1 MIAAADFDNHYD
13 APCEGRRS
21 LVSSAAKF
29 ASMQSFH
36 RKLAFA
42 LVALATATISS
53 TARAE
58 QASVVAKQA
67 AKGQVVDPPAGDAGL
82 APIEIDEADVPLS
95 DSEQQHGVGCAD
107 YCEPIGLGKRWW
119 ARAEYLGWGSE
130 GMFVPALI
138 TTSPAGTASTDAGV
152 IGEPGTGVVFGNG
165 HMNDNVRSGG
175 RFELGTWFHPEQLD
189 GIGVTYTFLGERTD
203 SYRASSAEYA
213 ILSRPFFNVSS
224 GAQDARIIVYPGLAS
239 GSVAVSSEN
248 QFQSLALDYRRRGV
262 RSGRFQIDY
271 LLGYM
276 FAEFDESLFIRDS
289 SLSLSGVTQGTLIE
303 IEEAFESKNSFHGA
317 AFGIMAREELS
328 DRWVG
333 DVFAK
338 GALGG
343 VYSRTEISGQ
353 TDTTINGATTTTPGG
368 LLTQASNIG
377 DHRDGYVSSYWELGL
392 KLRRRLGMNSTLSF
406 GYSWVLLSHVERAGE
421 QIDLGVNVTQIPPGV
436 LVGEARPGFP
446 EAKSSYWAQGLSV
459 GLECQF

>member
-1 MIAAADFDNHYD
+1 M
-13 APCEGRRS
+13 
-21 LVSSAAKF
+21 L
-29 ASMQSFH
+29 SFH
-36 RKLAFA
+36 RQDVLAI
-42 LVALATATISS
+42 VALAAVAIGS
-53 TARAE
+53 TACAE
-58 QASVVAKQA
+58 QAGVVRNGA
-67 AKGQVVDPPAGDAGL
+67 ANVQPQNAPSGKLQP
-82 APIEIDEADVPLS
+82 APIEIDEVEAPLD
-95 DSEQQHGVGCAD
+95 DSNLDYGVGCAD

-119 ARAEYLGWGSE
+119 ASAEYLGWGSE

-138 TTSPAGTASTDAGV
+138 TTSPVGTASTDAGV
-152 IGEPGTGVVFGNG
+152 IGKTGTGVVFGNG

-175 RFELGTWFHPEQLD
+175 RFELGTWFQPEQLD
-189 GIGVTYTFLGERTD
+189 GLGVTYTFLGERTD
-203 SYRASSAEYA
+203 SYSASSAEYA

-224 GAQDARIIVYPGLAS
+224 GAQDARIIVFPGLAM
-239 GSVAVSSEN
+239 GSVAVASEN
-248 QFQSLALDYRRRGV
+248 QFHSLALDYRRRGV

-271 LLGYM
+271 LFGYM
-276 FAEFDESLFIRDS
+276 FAEFDESLAIRDS
-289 SLSLSGVTQGTLIE
+289 SLSLAGVTQGTTIE

-317 AFGIMAREELS
+317 AFGMMAREELS
-328 DRWVG
+328 ERWVG

-353 TDTTINGATTTTPGG
+353 TDTTVNGVTTTSSGG

-377 DHRDGYVSSYWELGL
+377 EHRDGYVSSYWELGL
-392 KLRRRLGMNSTLSF
+392 KLRRRLGAHSALNF

-436 LVGEARPGFP
+436 LVGEARPEFP